1 MATDDAGRIN
11 RAAIYYGQELQFKGH
26 DGPGYNRGMYTGL
39 TRRGNPQLPEMSTAH
54 DHGRAIEYKPV
65 HGGYPDYDRLEALP
79 NSETGVD
86 VWETPSSTVADVLFG
101 KEPPSNPVPGT
112 EWTDDELIREIWE
125 LPKDASTDGITIEQ
139 PMVVQWMGDEVIGVP
154 RDPIMQALGKPD
166 TFKLSPQRAAGF
178 NYGSGWSG
186 PLPEVYFDG
195 VKVATAL
202 RQIAHDAQSRSWRAE
217 TAIRNVRLAETADE
231 RRYAV
236 ATLRDFIFTV
246 KGDREVD
253 IRILVNELA
262 DTIDEKAP
270 PNPKGYVPHMGLHYA
285 MKPLRDIVERI
296 RKLFTESDG

>member
-1 MATDDAGRIN
+1 MATDDAGRIR
-11 RAAIYYGQELQFKGH
+11 RAAIYYGQELPFKGH
-26 DGPGYNRGMYTGL
+26 DGGGYNRGMYTGL

-54 DHGRAIEYKPV
+54 DHGRAIEPV
-65 HGGYPDYDRLEALP
+65 TSLP
-79 NSETGVD
+79 NSETGVS
-86 VWETPSSTVADVLFG
+86 V
-101 KEPPSNPVPGT
+101 PSNPVPGT

-125 LPKDASTDGITIEQ
+125 LPKDAPTAGITIEQ

-178 NYGSGWSG
+178 NYGAGWSG
-186 PLPEVYFDG
+186 PLPDVYFDG

-231 RRYAV
+231 RSYAV
-236 ATLRDFIFTV
+236 ATLRDFLFSV